1 MALPGTVI
9 RPAGHDDLKAVA
21 DIYAHYVRHSVIT
34 FDETPRS
41 AADWERLLGDL
52 AVRGLP
58 FLVAEVSGA
67 VVGFAYAAPWRPK
80 PAYRYTVEDT
90 IYLAPDVTG
99 RGLGAALLDR
109 LITEAGRA
117 GTRRMIAVIAD
128 TGGDGSAGDGPGGEA
143 PGGEG
148 PGSDAST
155 ALHRRFGFTDAG
167 RLTAVGHKH
176 GRWVDTVLL
185 QRSLQ
190 EEGERESG

>member
-9 RPAGHDDLKAVA
+9 RPAGHADLKAVA
-21 DIYAHYVRHSVIT
+21 DIYAHYVRHTVIT

-67 VVGFAYAAPWRPK
+67 VAGFAYAAPWRPK

-90 IYLAPDVTG
+90 IYLAPDATG

-128 TGGDGSAGDGPGGEA
+128 TGGDGTGS
-143 PGGEG
+143 EG
-148 PGSDAST
+148 PGSGAST

-185 QRSLQ
+185 QRPLR
-190 EEGERESG
+190 EEGERESE